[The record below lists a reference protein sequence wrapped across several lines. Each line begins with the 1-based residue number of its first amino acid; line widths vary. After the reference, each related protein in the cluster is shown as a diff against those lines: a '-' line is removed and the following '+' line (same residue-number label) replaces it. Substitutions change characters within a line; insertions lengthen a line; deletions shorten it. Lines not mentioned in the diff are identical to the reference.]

1 MILNKNMLYNN
12 SIKTNKISQKRLV
25 PNVNNCIHKVL
36 KRNNLF
42 ISYVTFY
49 DSVPPINNSYV
60 ENVKD
65 YSNKNIKDQNR
76 FGTVQNAPEIVNNQ
90 ESNTQSNEEL
100 LTSTIIDKYEK
111 HQDIQQY
118 IDMASL
124 FLNITFGIL
133 IVIMIITTLS
143 NIIMNIRG
151 GGINRSISGFISSK
165 GYEKDSDKIGVTFA
179 DVAGL
184 DSAKAEL
191 QEIVDFLKNP
201 DKYANI
207 GAKIPKGCLLTGGPG
222 LGKTM
227 LAKAIAGEAGVP
239 FFSCSASEFIEMFVG
254 VGASRIRDM
263 FQKAK
268 AKSPCIVF
276 IDEIDAIGKSR
287 SSNGMF
293 SANDEREQTI
303 NQLLT
308 EMDGF
313 ETRSGI
319 IVIAATNRP
328 DILDSALVRP
338 GRFDRQIVLDI
349 PGVKAREA
357 ILKVHAKGK
366 PFKDEVNFENVAKNT
381 AGFSGAELANLI
393 NESAIC
399 AARRNNTSIAN
410 DDIEQALERIMLGLE
425 KKDTIISF
433 EKKRLVAYHEAGH
446 ALVAL
451 KIGDYDSIKKVT
463 IVPRGKA
470 GGVTIFEQNSDII
483 ESGLY
488 TKRYLENQLAVAL
501 GGRAAEELVMGPN
514 DITTGASSDLERVQQ
529 IARAMIMKFG
539 FSDKLGQV
547 SWKEGSKLESSYS
560 ESTLREIDREVKL
573 YANKSYERA
582 MNILNNNKELLQ
594 KIAELLLE
602 KETINGDDIKDL
614 DKKCFKRILY

>member
-1 MILNKNMLYNN
+1 MKTNRVSQAIPYRYPTITRVTIPDIQHNVTTYPQNSYEEQRVQNKNMYGTMKYTT
-12 SIKTNKISQKRLV
+12 IEA
-25 PNVNNCIHKVL
+25 PNVRVNDSPGGLGGQENDV
-36 KRNNLF
+36 F
-42 ISYVTFY
+42 I
-49 DSVPPINNSYV
+49 
-60 ENVKD
+60 
-65 YSNKNIKDQNR
+65 QNE
-76 FGTVQNAPEIVNNQ
+76 QNQ
-90 ESNTQSNEEL
+90 ET
-100 LTSTIIDKYEK
+100 LTRAASF
-111 HQDIQQY
+111 QY
-118 IDMASL
+118 YAQLASFVVEVSL
-124 FLNITFGIL
+124 GIL
-133 IVIMIITTLS
+133 LIMMIVS
-143 NIIMNIRG
+143 AVAGFIMNARG
-151 GGINRSISGFISSK
+151 GGSMNRGISNFIGGK
-165 GYEKDSDKIGVTFA
+165 GYEKNAEEIGVKFA

-191 QEIVDFLKNP
+191 QEIVDFLKSP
-201 DKYANI
+201 EKYANI

-227 LAKAIAGEAGVP
+227 LAKAVAGEAGVP

-287 SSNGMF
+287 SSNSMF

-313 ETRSGI
+313 ESRAGI

-338 GRFDRQIVLDI
+338 GRFDRQITLEM

-357 ILKVHAKGK
+357 ILSVHANGK
-366 PFKDEVNFENVAKNT
+366 PFKEEVSFESIAKNT
-381 AGFSGAELANLI
+381 AGFSGAELANLV

-399 AARRNNTSIAN
+399 AARRNDTSIGN
-410 DDIEQALERIMLGLE
+410 KDVEEALERILLGLE
-425 KKDTIISF
+425 KKDSIISK

-451 KIGDYDSIKKVT
+451 KIGEYDSIKKVT

-470 GGVTIFEQNSDII
+470 GGVTVFEQNSDIV

-529 IARAMIMKFG
+529 IARAMIMRFG
-539 FSDKLGQV
+539 FSEKLGQV
-547 SWKEGSKLESSYS
+547 SWKDGSKLEMNYS
-560 ESTLREIDREVKL
+560 EKTLQDIDKEVKVFADKA
-573 YANKSYERA
+573 YQRANT
-582 MNILNNNKELLQ
+582 ILINNKELLQ
-594 KIAELLLE
+594 RIAELLIE
-602 KETINGDDIKDL
+602 KETIDGDDIKALEKSCSKNMFSRYD
-614 DKKCFKRILY
+614 I